1 MKRDA
6 GFTLIEVL
14 IAMLIGTIGLMGTI
28 AVQQSIMSASKTAND
43 AAIAMRL
50 ASQKMEE
57 LYSRSTDT
65 QAADG
70 LSGLLPLSYLAGA
83 APRWWPT
90 DAGYQ
95 QVPEYVDSQGFFLR
109 DNNGFAIPPQ
119 PSEVGRY
126 RWRRQWKVADSG
138 SGLPYVISVIVT
150 YSNDVGDP
158 KTTRLDLERRK
169 SW

>member
-65 QAADG
+65 QTADQ
-70 LSGLLPLSYLAGA
+70 LSYLAGA
-83 APRWWPT
+83 APKWWPT
-90 DAGYQ
+90 DASSA
-95 QVPEYVDSQGFFLR
+95 QVPEYVDAQGFFLC
-109 DNNGFAIPPQ
+109 DNSGVAIPPQ

-126 RWRRQWKVADSG
+126 RWRRQWKVANSG

-150 YSNDVGDP
+150 YNNDVGDP